1 MKYTNANIF
10 GGIRDELLETGVNEA
25 TAFLKGCVQEIN
37 NVSKTNEVKKE
48 GGIIERKL

>member
-37 NVSKTNEVKKE
+37 NYKNTKEINKE
-48 GGIIERKL
+48 GGIIEGKL